1 MIPSGRRENPVSVDR
16 HPLRVGLVVLPAAL
30 ALTALLLLT
39 ACGGS
44 DPPKKV
50 EASLQ
55 HYLSTIDPKAC
66 LNSTFCPQ
74 GVFPVGAGAPQVREN
89 SCKKTHTG
97 RIRPART
104 GPTLP
109 ARPEGLTLWSCVVMF
124 GKTAFPAAVAVKR
137 SGEVYLATLV
147 SQAPPPKPAT
157 VYEGGP

>member
-1 MIPSGRRENPVSVDR
+1 VDK

-30 ALTALLLLT
+30 ALTTLLLT

-44 DPPKKV
+44 DPPTKV
-50 EASLQ
+50 EAGLQ

-66 LNSTFCPQ
+66 LNSAFCPQ
-74 GVFPVGAGAPQVREN
+74 GAFPVGAGAPRVREN
-89 SCKKTHTG
+89 SCKETHP
-97 RIRPART
+97 RLIRPAQTR
-104 GPTLP
+104 PTRP
-109 ARPEGLTLWSCVVMF
+109 ARPEGLTFWSCVVMF

-137 SGEVYLATLV
+137 SGEVYFATLV